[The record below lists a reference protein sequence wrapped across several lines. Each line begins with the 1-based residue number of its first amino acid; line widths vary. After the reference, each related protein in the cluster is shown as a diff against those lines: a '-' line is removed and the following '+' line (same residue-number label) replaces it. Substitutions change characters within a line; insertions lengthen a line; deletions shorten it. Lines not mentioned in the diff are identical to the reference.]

1 MKSIWKKISTIG
13 IGAVLMTSTIFTSTA
28 QVTAAG
34 KQGMNKS
41 AIQKKLAPI
50 KQKIK
55 ESKASLLSD
64 DTLII
69 KYKQPINQ
77 GEVKGVNKD
86 FIITQNVKQLGYI
99 VVKLLKKNNL
109 QKVTQAFQKNSKV
122 LSVERSVMYKTFSVP
137 ADPKVNDE
145 YHLSMLNIA
154 KAQQLA
160 GKKKVKVAVIDTGI
174 DQNHPELKGKV
185 LPAYNIINP
194 MNHGAPDTHGTHV
207 SGIIAAAKGNGIGG
221 YGINPNVEILPID
234 VLDRD
239 GLTLGMTFD
248 YTVAQAVLYAAS
260 HGAKVINMSLGSPFP
275 STILKDAVDT
285 AIQKG
290 VTVVAAAGNDAEAY
304 PNYPASYEGVIGV
317 GAVNNKKQLSWFS
330 SYGPSVDLVAP
341 GEDIYAPIYDYEK
354 KSSFET
360 LSGTSMSSPMV
371 AGVASLLLSKHP
383 NLKPAQ
389 VEYIL
394 EHTAKDLGAKGY
406 DIKYGNGLVD
416 PVGAL
421 NYNIKNLP
429 SFVTAKWTKKDIL
442 QKATTLSFAD
452 SKELTENFTKPSEQ
466 KWYQFPVKKG
476 EFIQTALNGPSQYD
490 YKMTL
495 NIYSDDQTFSVDV
508 NKQEAGKTEG
518 KLIQAPFSGTMAI
531 GISDVNGN
539 YDESPAK
546 RSTFRLA
553 IQRSAE
559 MPEDES
565 TMEAPIEVK
574 SLPYTSESLTFMGEN
589 GDDDYFRF
597 KTGEET
603 AARVTLSGVA
613 GIDSNIQVYDLSMS
627 NEAGQQGESGATATS
642 SNQPNPDTLPVDQ
655 LPSVAQMDRNGIGAG
670 EKLSFEV
677 TPNREYLVKVSSK
690 PMLQN
695 ESDMGM
701 TIFDQSSEETHS
713 SLLPYTVKIETKVLP
728 QDEDNIGNGESGGEE
743 GDSAY
748 YQTILDSAIP
758 TKIGQ
763 PIKGY
768 IQNSGDEDWY
778 KIEPSQTGIYQFSL
792 ANDDSDKPYVELYQ
806 VINSKDEYGKPIL
819 DFSYIGSNESDNL
832 FTGELNGTMHTGLKK
847 NETYLIHF
855 TGNPMMDM
863 GVSIDPYNLS
873 SKLLISNPGD
883 QYEDN
888 DATENIKDLPASVI
902 RGNFAM
908 PNDIDN
914 FYLKGN
920 KTQIYSLL
928 FESGKASEKMLQKY
942 PKELFGDIYGVA
954 IVYRD
959 INKNRKIDEADSE
972 MATIMIK
979 GLFEGASN
987 NYGSFKVEK
996 GQNYIISIIGLT
1008 VSSTQLSLV
1017 PYQLTVAPVPTKDE
1031 DSKSKVKNNIPSK
1044 PISLK
1049 KKNSHT
1055 LYATGHLNSGIGYG
1069 DEDWY
1074 VVNVKDKLNGYISFE
1089 SGNEVDGVI
1098 SLYKN
1103 GKLISKADYY
1113 GAGQAEMMRV
1123 QLKKGKYHIKV
1134 KDVFGNSTIKPYT
1147 IKITN

>member
-13 IGAVLMTSTIFTSTA
+13 IGAVLMTSTIFASTA

-86 FIITQNVKQLGYI
+86 FIITQNVKQLGYL

-137 ADPKVNDE
+137 ADPKVKDE

-185 LPAYNIINP
+185 LPSYNVINP
-194 MNHGAPDTHGTHV
+194 MNHGAPDLHGTHV

-234 VLDRD
+234 VFDRD
-239 GLTLGMTFD
+239 GLTTD
-248 YTVAQAVLYAAS
+248 YTIAQAVLYAAS

-275 STILKDAVDT
+275 STILKEAVDT

-354 KSSFET
+354 KSSFEM
-360 LSGTSMSSPMV
+360 LSGTSMASPMV

-394 EHTAKDLGAKGY
+394 EHSAKDLGAKGY

-452 SKELTENFTKPSEQ
+452 SKELTGNFIKPSEQ

-476 EFIQTALNGPSQYD
+476 EYIQTALNGPSQYD

-518 KLIQAPFSGTMAI
+518 KLIQAPFTGTMAI
-531 GISDVNGN
+531 GISDINGN

-559 MPEDES
+559 MPGDES

-574 SLPYTSESLTFMGEN
+574 TLPYTSEALTFMGEN

-597 KTGEET
+597 KTGDET
-603 AARVTLSGVA
+603 AARVTLSGIA

-627 NEAGQQGESGATATS
+627 NGAGQQGESGAADNS

-670 EKLSFEV
+670 EKLSFAV
-677 TPNREYLVKVSSK
+677 TPNTEYLVKVSSK

-695 ESDMGM
+695 EFDMGM

-713 SLLPYTVKIETKVLP
+713 SLLPYTVKIEAKVLP
-728 QDEDNIGNGESGGEE
+728 QDEDNIGNGESS
-743 GDSAY
+743 GDEDYSAY
-748 YQTILDSAIP
+748 LQTILDNAIP
-758 TKIGQ
+758 SNIGQ
-763 PIKGY
+763 SIKGY
-768 IQNSGDEDWY
+768 IQTPGDEDWY
-778 KIEPSQTGIYQFSL
+778 KIKPSQTGIYQFSL
-792 ANDDSDKPYVELYQ
+792 PNDDSDKPYVEIIQ

-819 DFSYIGSNESDNL
+819 DFSNIGSNESDNW
-832 FTGELNGTMHTGLKK
+832 FTGELNGTMYTGLKK

-863 GVSIDPYNLS
+863 GVSIDQYNLS
-873 SKLLISNPGD
+873 SKLLIANPGD

-888 DATENIKDLPASVI
+888 DATENIKDLPASVVH
-902 RGNFAM
+902 GNFAM
-908 PNDIDN
+908 PNDVDN

-928 FESGKASEKMLQKY
+928 FESGKASETMLKKY
-942 PKELFGDIYGVA
+942 PKELFSRIYGVA
-954 IVYRD
+954 IVFKD
-959 INKNRKIDEADSE
+959 INKNRKIDDADSE
-972 MATIMIK
+972 MASIMIK

-1008 VSSTQLSLV
+1008 DSWVQQFSLV
-1017 PYQLTVAPVPTKDE
+1017 PYQLSVAPVPTKDE
-1031 DSKSKVKNNIPSK
+1031 DSKSKVKNNIPTK

-1049 KKNSHT
+1049 KKDSHT

-1113 GAGQAEMMRV
+1113 GAGQTEMMRV